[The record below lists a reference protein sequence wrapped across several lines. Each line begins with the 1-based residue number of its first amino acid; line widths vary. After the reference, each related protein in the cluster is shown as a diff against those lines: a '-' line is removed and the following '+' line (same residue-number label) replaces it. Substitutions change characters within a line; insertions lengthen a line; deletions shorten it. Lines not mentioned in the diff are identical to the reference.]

1 MFNRTMS
8 NNTIN
13 NNSIY
18 VIIYKNSIESI
29 NKYDHMSL
37 KKAPETTDLQGEI
50 STPCKANKTPAW
62 FATTIGGEGSQD
74 GFRNYEKPRGK
85 RLGTEGAFQ
94 IIQRAT
100 FPFSSVCRTHFS
112 KKTGK

>member
-29 NKYDHMSL
+29 NKSDHMSL

-62 FATTIGGEGSQD
+62 FPTTIGGRPVRMDFEIMKSLEGKD
-74 GFRNYEKPRGK
+74 
-85 RLGTEGAFQ
+85 
-94 IIQRAT
+94 
-100 FPFSSVCRTHFS
+100 
-112 KKTGK
+112 